1 MRGASATKQ
10 SRPARRPP
18 ALNPLAHTR
27 DQLGIYV
34 PYGVRPPLRNLRKPF
49 PMSPTLITGF
59 FLVLGLYSLWGIIN
73 ELRTGIAKGGRATI
87 DVRENAGGFYLL
99 IFTKSAFVCFVV
111 AIILNAFG
119 LIGDPFIWAHTYLP
133 FLMPK

>member
-1 MRGASATKQ
+1 
-10 SRPARRPP
+10 
-18 ALNPLAHTR
+18 
-27 DQLGIYV
+27 
-34 PYGVRPPLRNLRKPF
+34 
-49 PMSPTLITGF
+49 MSPTLITGF
-59 FLVLGLYSLWGIIN
+59 FIVLGLYSLWGIIN

-87 DVRENAGGFYLL
+87 DVRENAGGCYLL